1 MDEIKENTVETPA
14 EEKKPVS
21 PMPDYSKIWGGGEP
35 IAPDE
40 EPEQVLAEFVEMTD
54 EEVMNAICELDAG
67 GRKSE
72 SEATVTLAR
81 ILGYA
86 SKIDDNGELLEG
98 IELTDDDMVPAR
110 ETDLS
115 GYRLTLGTI
124 DGVHCSADFT
134 FSSADD
140 YFLEEFAD
148 ILAQYTEEMSAFMSG
163 ESPDLPRLI
172 INIMPYKG
180 GGRYMVNF
188 VSPIAMNKT
197 VDEEGIPNTLSLVYH
212 MEDIAVDTIEYT
224 QQEYN
229 QLKDDAYNRERR
241 RMEFED
247 SEASHRELFS

>member
-1 MDEIKENTVETPA
+1 MDDIKEKTAEAPA

-35 IAPDE
+35 ISPDE

-54 EEVMNAICELDAG
+54 EEVMEAICALDSG
-67 GRKSE
+67 GRKSD
-72 SEATVTLAR
+72 SEATVSLMR
-81 ILGYA
+81 IAGYA
-86 SKIDDNGELLEG
+86 GKIDDNGELLEG
-98 IELTDDDMVPAR
+98 VELTDDDMLPVR
-110 ETDLS
+110 ETEVS
-115 GYRLTLGTI
+115 GYRLTIGTI

-134 FSSADD
+134 FSSPDD
-140 YFLEEFAD
+140 YYLEEFAD
-148 ILAQYTEEMSAFMSG
+148 ILAQYTEEMAAFMSG

-172 INIMPYKG
+172 INVMPYKG
-180 GGRYMVNF
+180 GGRYMANF
-188 VSPIAMNKT
+188 VNPIGMNKT
-197 VDEEGIPNTLSLVYH
+197 VDEDGIPNTLSVMYH
-212 MEDIAVDTIEYT
+212 MEDISIDTYEFT